1 MISTVEESGDKT
13 TKMRK
18 RAIIKGKKKRN
29 TSKRIAEFEP
39 LPPNSP
45 TTLCTGDPLRVPLA
59 PSTDL
64 PWPNRRPVEPEKDEL
79 DIDIRSVASLKY
91 IPESDDDFSEIL
103 QANSPARTSISGY
116 NSSTCTPESLLIPQI
131 ELEPSDNH
139 TSSQENSELEDDER
153 IAKYKTRQ
161 IKLSGVK
168 SGRDYEQSKSL
179 AETNWL
185 KVFPNS
191 NLPSTIVYYNIDDD
205 DSVKE
210 VAHQLSGL
218 SEVETPLIAY
228 RNSRI
233 NGTPTIFYAVYSRN
247 PKKVK
252 KWLKEEADPNS
263 VADLKDLFDSKEDG
277 YKPVPVK
284 IPLLAFAILLEEP
297 EIVRLLLTFGANPLV
312 IPGVLRL
319 PVIKPAIYRVS
330 KSPEGITKEFVEN
343 VSQDDATKWCTDAV
357 VFNRLKLAT
366 NLSIRYDLQKADT
379 FKITA
384 RQRQLARDPR
394 SKMDFTPLFKLH
406 FDIIGQDLAV
416 KKIIQE
422 LLRRKMMKTSPWP
435 CESTRDRPTVF
446 IFAGPKD
453 HGQSKM
459 VFQIAHNLGIPFF
472 SFTESDHT
480 LYSEP
485 DGKNDIV
492 ERLLDEHVGSNT
504 KPGEASEF
512 CIFSL
517 ENVEKMSS
525 GALDSFFTGPIKA
538 NREGFTSHDFS
549 KTIWVV
555 TTNILNPMITAF
567 YEENQPL
574 TPEKMTGKEG
584 RALMSAM
591 KKFVRS
597 GTTSLSVFADYV
609 DSIIPF
615 FPFSENEQFALAHRA
630 LWKLRSQ
637 LLKPI
642 NLTNGYSRN
651 LLGNIKLVTEKDYQC
666 CRMIA
671 KSYNPNEG
679 AGSMKQAVA
688 DIEREMFYHF
698 LESSEDAISEKDE
711 KEITEYVL
719 KVEKENDAILVQTGN
734 VMPKEDF

>member
-1 MISTVEESGDKT
+1 MVN
-13 TKMRK
+13 R
-18 RAIIKGKKKRN
+18 KKKGY
-29 TSKRIAEFEP
+29 TAKIIAEQ

-45 TTLCTGDPLRVPLA
+45 TIICTGDPLRVPLA
-59 PSTDL
+59 SSTDL
-64 PWPNRRPVEPEKDEL
+64 PWSSQRPVEPEKDEL
-79 DIDIRSVASLKY
+79 DIDVRSIASLKS
-91 IPESDDDFSEIL
+91 IPESDDDFGEIL
-103 QANSPARTSISGY
+103 QANSPARTSVSSY
-116 NSSTCTPESLLIPQI
+116 NSSACTPEPLDIPQPLRIPEI
-131 ELEPSDNH
+131 ELEPSDND
-139 TSSQENSELEDDER
+139 TSSQENSGLEDDER

-161 IKLSGVK
+161 VKLPGVE
-168 SGRDYEQSKSL
+168 SRRDYERSKSL
-179 AETNWL
+179 AGTNWL
-185 KVFPNS
+185 KLFPTLNLS
-191 NLPSTIVYYNIDDD
+191 NAIVYYNIYDD

-210 VAHQLSGL
+210 VTHRLL
-218 SEVETPLIAY
+218 HLREVRKPSIAY
-228 RNSRI
+228 RDSRI
-233 NGTPTIFYAVYSRN
+233 HDTPTIFYAVYSRN
-247 PKKVK
+247 PEKVK
-252 KWLKEEADPNS
+252 KWLKEGADPNS

-459 VFQIAHNLGIPFF
+459 VFQIAHNLGIPFC
-472 SFTESDHT
+472 SLTESHHT

-525 GALDSFFTGPIKA
+525 GALDSFFT
-538 NREGFTSHDFS
+538 
-549 KTIWVV
+549 
-555 TTNILNPMITAF
+555 
-567 YEENQPL
+567 
-574 TPEKMTGKEG
+574 
-584 RALMSAM
+584 
-591 KKFVRS
+591 
-597 GTTSLSVFADYV
+597 
-609 DSIIPF
+609 
-615 FPFSENEQFALAHRA
+615 
-630 LWKLRSQ
+630 
-637 LLKPI
+637 
-642 NLTNGYSRN
+642 
-651 LLGNIKLVTEKDYQC
+651 VTEKDYQC

-698 LESSEDAISEKDE
+698 LESSEDAISKKNE
-711 KEITEYVL
+711 KEIIEYVL